1 MRSRFSKSG
10 ANGISF
16 FAFQDIITGTTGV
29 LIVITIFL
37 ALNLDEVITL
47 STDADP
53 AAYTQE
59 KLNEA
64 LEEVVTLKEQ
74 LDRLQ
79 VEPVEDEATLRRM
92 VENLKASVSDLAVE
106 QEAATGAPAAEETPL
121 AREIRVERQNMMATL
136 LRLKEEEEAAQ
147 TAAAEATRRLAGL
160 ETSVKDAE
168 SLLQQARDKD
178 NTLRLIPQRSDT
190 SKEPLL
196 VIMQSGRLELR
207 RFDQPTSDTVNST
220 SALLGLLDKFS
231 PAGHYVVVYC
241 KPSSASSFEETTDAV
256 RSAGFEIGYDLMPE
270 AIDLKFSSQ

>member
-53 AAYTQE
+53 AAFTQE
-59 KLNEA
+59 MLNGA
-64 LEEVVTLKEQ
+64 LEEVVALKEQ
-74 LDRLQ
+74 LGRL
-79 VEPVEDEATLRRM
+79 EELPVEDEATLRRM

-106 QEAATGAPAAEETPL
+106 QEAAKNAPAAEETAL
-121 AREIRVERQNMMATL
+121 AREVRVERENLTAKL
-136 LRLKEEEEAAQ
+136 LSLQDEEAAAQ
-147 TAAAEATRRLAGL
+147 SAAAAATRRLAGL

-168 SLLQQARDKD
+168 NLLQQARDKN

-196 VIMQSGRLELR
+196 VIMQSGRFELR

-220 SALLGLLDKFS
+220 SALLGLLDKFP